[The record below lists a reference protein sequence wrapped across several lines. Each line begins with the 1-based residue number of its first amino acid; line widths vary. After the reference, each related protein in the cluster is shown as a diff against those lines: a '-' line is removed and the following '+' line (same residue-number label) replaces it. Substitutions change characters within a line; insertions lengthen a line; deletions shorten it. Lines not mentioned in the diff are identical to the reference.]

1 MTWTPPAKGP
11 RRTFRIGKYKVL
23 RHIAT
28 GGMGAIY
35 KAYDT
40 ENQREVALKVL
51 TREMA
56 AKPAMVE
63 RFKRE
68 ARNAGQLHHEN
79 IVALYEL
86 DEANGTYFI
95 AMEFVD
101 GIDLHEYILRK
112 KVLDPDEA
120 RQIMVQA
127 SQALEHAHQ
136 HGIVHRDIK
145 PSNFLLRRD
154 KGQLLVKLTD
164 LGLSRQTAA
173 VDEFRVTRAGTTVGT
188 VDYIS
193 PEQARDSAAADIRSD
208 LYSLGCTWYHMLAG
222 RAPFAE
228 GGLAERLHNH
238 LHKEPEDVRH
248 FNPRVS
254 EASWAILSRLL
265 AKDPADRY
273 QTPAEL
279 LADLLLLDPRGQPGT
294 TRAVLEGLAKGNQVE
309 EAAADV
315 ATRVVPRASA
325 VRRKV
330 GPTCPEGP
338 VLGNAPA
345 AMGLPRVVWSH
356 LLLAVALFLIFVGIL
371 LAILFRFGR

>member
-28 GGMGAIY
+28 GGMGAVY

-40 ENQREVALKVL
+40 ENKREVALKVL

-68 ARNAGQLHHEN
+68 ARNAGQLRHEN
-79 IVALYEL
+79 IVTLYEL
-86 DEANGTYFI
+86 DEANETYFI

-112 KVLDPDEA
+112 KALDPDEA
-120 RQIMVQA
+120 LQIMVQA
-127 SQALEHAHQ
+127 SRALDHYHK

-145 PSNFLLRRD
+145 PSNFLLSRD
-154 KGQLLVKLTD
+154 KGQLVAKLTD
-164 LGLSRQTAA
+164 LGLSRHTAA
-173 VDEFRVTRAGTTVGT
+173 DEYRVTRAGTTVGT

-193 PEQARDSAAADIRSD
+193 PEQARDSGAADIRSD
-208 LYSLGCTWYHMLAG
+208 LYSLGCTWYHMLTG

-228 GGLAERLHNH
+228 GGLADRLYNH
-238 LHKEPEDVRH
+238 INKEPEDVRR

-254 EASWAILSRLL
+254 EATCAVLRRLL
-265 AKDPADRY
+265 AKAPADRY

-279 LADLLLLDPRGQPGT
+279 LADLLLLDQRGQPMT
-294 TRAVLEGLAKGNQVE
+294 PREVLQGLAEGKAVE
-309 EAAADV
+309 EAEAEA
-315 ATRVVPRASA
+315 ATRVIPRTST
-325 VRRKV
+325 VQRKV
-330 GPTCPEGP
+330 GPACPAVPSLPTATKG
-338 VLGNAPA
+338 AR
-345 AMGLPRVVWSH
+345 LPRAVWNYV
-356 LLLAVALFLIFVGIL
+356 LLGAGLFLILTGL
-371 LAILFRFGR
+371 ILFLLLRGGH